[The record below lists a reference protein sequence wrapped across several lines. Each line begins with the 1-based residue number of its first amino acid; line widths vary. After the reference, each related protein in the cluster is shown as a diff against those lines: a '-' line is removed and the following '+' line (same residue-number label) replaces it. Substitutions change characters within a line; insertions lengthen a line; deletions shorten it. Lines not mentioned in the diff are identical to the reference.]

1 MPTNKNA
8 QLRYKILD
16 RCFRNKGRKYFI
28 EDLVSECNKALRNI
42 ESHGVKKRQ
51 TQHDIEFMK
60 SAEGWGIV
68 LDENLKEGKR
78 RYYRYAD
85 PSFSIYNIPLDESE
99 VNRLQTTLQT
109 LSQFK
114 GMPQFEWMY
123 EILLKL
129 KQGKAED
136 ALPQI
141 MEFENNQ
148 DLKGIEHIS
157 MLYDAIVYKKVL
169 TINYLESFKEEK
181 VFEIHPYYLK
191 QYNNRWFLFG
201 YNPEY
206 EKYNW
211 NLSLDRM
218 VKIKEI
224 QKPHIPNIIDWGEY
238 FNDIMGVTKPDNL
251 TPEKIV
257 LNFYGKTAHYIE
269 SKPMHPYQK
278 KPKWLDSETLEVK
291 LELIVNYE
299 LERFILSY
307 ADSVKVI
314 QPQSLAEKIKERIKG
329 AWKLNVIDWLLE
341 S

>member
-8 QLRYKILD
+8 QLRYKMLD

-28 EDLVSECNKALRNI
+28 EDLVSACNEALLKTD
-42 ESHGVKKRQ
+42 STGVKKRQ
-51 TQHDIEFMK
+51 IQHDIEFMK
-60 SAEGWGIV
+60 SEEGWNIV
-68 LDENLKEGKR
+68 LDESLKEGKR

-129 KQGKAED
+129 KQGKDED
-136 ALPQI
+136 TLPQV
-141 MEFENNQ
+141 MEFDNNQ
-148 DLKGIEHIS
+148 DLKGIEYIG

-169 TINYLESFKEEK
+169 KINYLESFKEEK

-201 YNPEY
+201 YNTEHQ
-206 EKYNW
+206 KYNW
-211 NLSLDRM
+211 NLSLDRI

-224 QKPHIPNIIDWGEY
+224 QKPHIPNTIDWGEY
-238 FNDIMGVTKPDNL
+238 FNDIMGVTKPDHL
-251 TPEKIV
+251 SPEKIV
-257 LNFYGKTAHYIE
+257 LHFYGKTAHYIE
-269 SKPMHPYQK
+269 SKPVHGYQK

-314 QPQSLAEKIKERIKG
+314 QPQSLAKETKGRIKRG
-329 AWKLNVIDWLLE
+329 FEQYVV
-341 S
+341 